1 MIKLKKKV
9 KIIGMI
15 IIILIVAFFIFY
27 NLYTRWNELKQ
38 YTFSFDILYIIFFVV
53 IIGLFYFIAPFIWDL
68 SLRLVG
74 QKLKYGKILKVWHS
88 AQLVRY
94 IPGNVAFVLG
104 RTEVGKKEGIPRTKN
119 LIATSLELSLI
130 VIACLTIF
138 LAYIIF
144 SATSTSYFI
153 FILIPLGLIILHPK
167 IFIPI
172 INFGLKIIK
181 RPKIESKIKYSKILI
196 LFIIVLVIQ
205 LIEGIAYAFLL
216 KSIFNYNLTIIS
228 LLKFAAIY
236 EGAWVIGFLSF
247 LTPSGIGVREA
258 ALSLLLE
265 PYMPLGIAI
274 IFSIFA
280 RICCI
285 IIEVIIAL
293 SILGFGKMKR
303 KRKN

>member
-1 MIKLKKKV
+1 
-9 KIIGMI
+9 MI
-15 IIILIVAFFIFY
+15 IIILAVTFFIFY
-27 NLYTRWNELKQ
+27 NLYIRWDELKQ
-38 YTFSFDILYIIFFVV
+38 YTFSFDIMYIIFFVV
-53 IIGLFYFIAPFIWDL
+53 IIGLFYFIAPFIWGL

-74 QKLKYGKILKVWHS
+74 QKPKYEKILKVWHS

-138 LAYIIF
+138 LAYITF
-144 SATSTSYFI
+144 SATSIGYFI
-153 FILIPLGLIILHPK
+153 FILIPLGLVLLHPK

-172 INFGLKIIK
+172 INFGLKLIK
-181 RPKIESKIKYSKILI
+181 RPKIETKIKYSKILV
-196 LFIIVLVIQ
+196 LFIIVLIIQ
-205 LIEGIAYAFLL
+205 LMEGIAYAFLL
-216 KSIFNYNLTIIS
+216 RAIFDYNLTFLNI
-228 LLKFAAIY
+228 LKFAAIY

-285 IIEVIIAL
+285 TVEVIIAL
-293 SILGFGKMKR
+293 SILGINKIKKERNR
-303 KRKN
+303 K

>member
-15 IIILIVAFFIFY
+15 IIILAVAFFIFY
-27 NLYTRWNELKQ
+27 NLYIRWNELKQ

-119 LIATSLELSLI
+119 LIATTLELSLI

-138 LAYIIF
+138 LTYILF
-144 SATSTSYFI
+144 SAQEASWLFV
-153 FILIPLGLIILHPK
+153 LIPLGLIILHPK

-172 INFGLKIIK
+172 INFCLKLIK
-181 RPKIESKIKYSKILI
+181 RPKIESKIKYSKILV
-196 LFIIVLVIQ
+196 LFIIVLIIQ

-285 IIEVIIAL
+285 IVEVIIAL
-293 SILGFGKMKR
+293 SILGFNKIK
-303 KRKN
+303 K

>member
-1 MIKLKKKV
+1 MIKLRKKV
-9 KIIGMI
+9 KIIGMSL
-15 IIILIVAFFIFY
+15 IILAVAFFIFY

-38 YTFSFDILYIIFFVV
+38 YTFSFDIIYIFIFAC
-53 IIGLFYFIAPFIWDL
+53 ILLLFYLLAPIIWGL
-68 SLRLVG
+68 SL
-74 QKLKYGKILKVWHS
+74 KLIGEKVSYKKILKVWHS

-94 IPGNVAFVLG
+94 IPGNIAFVLG

-119 LIATSLELSLI
+119 LIATSLELALV

-144 SATSTSYFI
+144 SATNTGYFI
-153 FILIPLGLIILHPK
+153 FILIPLGLIGLHPR

-172 INFGLKIIK
+172 INFGLKLIK
-181 RPKIESKIKYSKILI
+181 KPKIESKIKYSKILV
-196 LFIIVLVIQ
+196 LFIIVLIIQ
-205 LIEGIAYAFLL
+205 LIEGIGYAFLL
-216 KSIFNYNLTIIS
+216 KTIFNYNLTFIS

-265 PYMPLGIAI
+265 PYMPLTVAI

-280 RICCI
+280 RVCCI
-285 IIEVIIAL
+285 ILEVIIAS
-293 SILGFGKMKR
+293 SILIINKI
-303 KRKN
+303 KN